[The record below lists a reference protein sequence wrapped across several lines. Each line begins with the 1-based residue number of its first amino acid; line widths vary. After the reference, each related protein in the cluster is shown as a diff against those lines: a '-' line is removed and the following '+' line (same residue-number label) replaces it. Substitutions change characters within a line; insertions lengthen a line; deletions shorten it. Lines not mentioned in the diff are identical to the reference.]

1 MILTALVPLL
11 LMQVGPDPTASDLP
25 DLPIDPEG
33 RARSQRAEE
42 AIPQARPAV
51 PPRLREC
58 LQSVRADPAA
68 AEREAMSWLGEAGG
82 SDAALAGQCLGMAHY
97 VRGEFAEAQTAF
109 MEARDRVP
117 ESDPDM
123 RARLGT
129 LAGNAALVSND
140 YEGAVAA
147 LNAVVE
153 DARTAED
160 TAAMGQ
166 AQIDR
171 ARALVALNR
180 SEEAAAALTEAREAL
195 PENADAWLFSATL
208 SRRLN
213 RLANAQEQIERAAM
227 LAPRS
232 AAIGL
237 EAGVIAATARRYDDA
252 QRSFESVLLVA
263 PDSSEASRARAYL
276 EQLGVPRADQP
287 DTDEAPTR

>member
-1 MILTALVPLL
+1 MILSALLPLL
-11 LMQVGPDPTASDLP
+11 LMQVGPDPTASGLP
-25 DLPIDPEG
+25 ELPIDPEG
-33 RARSQRAEE
+33 RARSQRAEAAVPE
-42 AIPQARPAV
+42 ARPAV

-58 LQSVRADPAA
+58 LQSVRADPVA
-68 AEREAMSWLGEAGG
+68 AEREALQWLGEAGG

-97 VRGEFAEAQTAF
+97 VRGEFAEAQAAF
-109 MEARDRVP
+109 MDARDRIP
-117 ESDPDM
+117 ESDPAM

-140 YEGAVAA
+140 YEGAVTA
-147 LNAVVE
+147 LGMVVE
-153 DARTAED
+153 DARTAGD

-237 EAGVIAATARRYDDA
+237 EAGVIAATARRYEEA
-252 QRSFESVLLVA
+252 RRSFESVVLVA
-263 PDSSEASRARAYL
+263 PDSSEANRARAYL
-276 EQLGVPRADQP
+276 EQLGTLSADEA